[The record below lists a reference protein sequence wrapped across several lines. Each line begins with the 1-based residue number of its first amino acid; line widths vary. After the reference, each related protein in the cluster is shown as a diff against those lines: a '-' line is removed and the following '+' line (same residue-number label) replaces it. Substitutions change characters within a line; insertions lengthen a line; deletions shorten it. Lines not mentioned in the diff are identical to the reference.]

1 MRARDHYPDKVP
13 TVDTVEA
20 TQARLGAIPGEDGSP
35 DQVLRRLEISVTK
48 RLDGVLQGDYRGL
61 IPGHGSEPGETRRYA
76 AGDDVRRM
84 DWNVTARTQAP
95 HIRETIADRELE
107 TWLVVDLS
115 PSLYFG
121 TASYQKKDLSLAA
134 AATAGFLTA
143 RGGNRI
149 GAVLATMNGPE
160 VIPARTGRN
169 HLRALLSRIANHPR
183 PTALGHADLAG
194 AVERV
199 MAPNH
204 RRGLAVVVSDFLA
217 DEAWARSLGVVG
229 TRHETL
235 AVEVVDPREL
245 ELPAVGVLEVTDPAT
260 GAVRQI
266 QTSKADV
273 RRKYA
278 AAAAKQRGRIEGH
291 IRSARADHLQ
301 LRTDEDWL
309 PAMVRFVGLRRERQS
324 AIARAG
330 GAS

>member
-1 MRARDHYPDKVP
+1 MSQNDRSLFPDKVP
-13 TVDTVEA
+13 TSDTVEA
-20 TQARLGAIPGEDGSP
+20 SQARLGALPGEGASP
-35 DQVLRRLEISVTK
+35 DQVLQRLEISITK
-48 RLDGVLQGDYRGL
+48 RLDGMLQGDYRGL
-61 IPGHGSEPGETRRYA
+61 FPGHGSEPGETRVYS

-84 DWNVTARTQAP
+84 DWNVTARTLTP

-121 TASYQKKDLSLAA
+121 TAKYQKKDLSLAA

-149 GAVLATMNGPE
+149 GAVLATTNGPE
-160 VIPARTGRN
+160 IIPARTGRN
-169 HLRALLSRIANHPR
+169 HLRATLARIANHPR
-183 PTALGHADLAG
+183 PNAYGSADLAG
-194 AVERV
+194 AIERV

-217 DEAWARSLGVVG
+217 DDLWHRSLGVVG

-245 ELPAVGVLEVTDPAT
+245 ELPSVGVIDVTDPTT

-266 QTSKADV
+266 QTSKPAV
-273 RRKYA
+273 RARYA
-278 AAAAKQRGRIEGH
+278 AAAAKQRARIEGH
-291 IRSARADHLQ
+291 IRGARADHLR

-324 AIARAG
+324 AIARSG
-330 GAS
+330 G